1 MKTVIRK
8 GVFET
13 NSSSTHSLSLQK
25 VKNKEMDKDAS
36 FEIRSPLAKVVTML
50 GLIDNAETEFR
61 HSFDIKDEFNDNAE
75 EVKKETLEQIRKID
89 ESLLKDVN
97 SDEISSYE
105 IAQILTKIDNLERFY
120 DVDKFDDFDE
130 FIDKKMD
137 FEFFFY
143 DDIKEQRIL
152 IKFKSFLIEEYAKI
166 INKPIE
172 KAKEEID
179 FEAFAYVD
187 LKDALSD
194 EKNAK
199 ENVEKLMKRDYRLML
214 AFEKSGS
221 DNLLEFSKKYLYENY
236 LEFKNQPG
244 RKYCCHR
251 YFCNGSLDSC
261 DCGLENY
268 GYICSALGI
277 SIYSDEDALRNAAK
291 AYLSD
296 EYKLVAKETLG
307 YSMKIKSGE
316 IF

>member
-1 MKTVIRK
+1 MKSVIRK

-25 VKNKEMDKDAS
+25 VTNKEIDNDAS
-36 FEIRSPLAKVVTML
+36 FEIRSPLAKAVTML
-50 GLIDNAETEFR
+50 GLIDNAEDEFR
-61 HSFDIKDEFNDNAE
+61 RPFYIKDEFNDNAE
-75 EVKKETLEQIRKID
+75 RVKKETLDRIKEID
-89 ESLLKDVN
+89 ARLLEN
-97 SDEISSYE
+97 INPEEISSYE
-105 IAQILTKIDNLERFY
+105 IAQILMKIDNLESFY
-120 DVDKFDDFDE
+120 NVEEFEDFDE
-130 FIDKKMD
+130 YIDKKTD
-137 FEFFFY
+137 FEYFFF
-143 DDIKEQRIL
+143 DDIKEKLIL
-152 IKFKSFLIEEYAKI
+152 TRFKAFLIEEYAKI
-166 INKPIE
+166 INKSIE
-172 KAKEEID
+172 EAKEEID
-179 FEAFAYVD
+179 FEAFAYIE
-187 LKDALSD
+187 LKDALKD

-199 ENVEKLMKRDYRLML
+199 ENIEKLMKVDYRLRI

-221 DNLLEFSKKYLYENY
+221 DNPLEFSKKHLYENY

-251 YFCNGSLDSC
+251 YFCNGSLDDC

-277 SIYSDEDALRNAAK
+277 SIYTNESSLREIVRK
-291 AYLSD
+291 YLSD